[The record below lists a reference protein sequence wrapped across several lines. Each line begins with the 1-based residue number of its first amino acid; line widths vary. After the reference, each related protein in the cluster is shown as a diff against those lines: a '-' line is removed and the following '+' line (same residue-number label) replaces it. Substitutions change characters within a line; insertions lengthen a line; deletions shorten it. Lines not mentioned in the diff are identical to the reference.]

1 MKKET
6 KIEDQFKKQYQLRG
20 KKDKDFF
27 KIFAKENGMTE
38 DELFCQIAYERGQTE
53 DEFEND
59 LHVQWAQKR
68 MQENNGTIRVK
79 IEDL

>member
-1 MKKET
+1 
-6 KIEDQFKKQYQLRG
+6 
-20 KKDKDFF
+20 
-27 KIFAKENGMTE
+27 MTE

-59 LHVQWAQKR
+59 LLVQWAQKR